1 MYYRVLCLVLWSVLF
16 ACVHSVFC
24 CVETCEECCICTL
37 CCVPSI
43 CYCYVQS
50 VSWLKCFQ
58 LCYFAFSGDSVALN
72 PVTSI
77 FWFLFCLWSYRAFFW
92 RLDVWWNL
100 DASVD
105 VKMVTW
111 RWDRNF
117 IFPVLVQFL
126 CSHICLSLQICFE
139 HSAIDVG
146 VHIASKYLHHLPS
159 ALATAVASFQLK
171 IYLQNGQTAWFKSMQ
186 DQNHLYL
193 SGPIHSWAHSCI
205 YHNIYSLIQVYSWKA
220 RRYQV
225 CAANSWV

>member
-1 MYYRVLCLVLWSVLF
+1 M
-16 ACVHSVFC
+16 C
-24 CVETCEECCICTL
+24 CF
-37 CCVPSI
+37 S
-43 CYCYVQS
+43 
-50 VSWLKCFQ
+50 
-58 LCYFAFSGDSVALN
+58 FSGDSVALN
-72 PVTSI
+72 PVTVPFSDFGFVYDLTGPSSGGWMSGGI
-77 FWFLFCLWSYRAFFW
+77 WMLLWMLKWLHGDGTGILSF
-92 RLDVWWNL
+92 
-100 DASVD
+100 
-105 VKMVTW
+105 
-111 RWDRNF
+111 
-117 IFPVLVQFL
+117 QFS